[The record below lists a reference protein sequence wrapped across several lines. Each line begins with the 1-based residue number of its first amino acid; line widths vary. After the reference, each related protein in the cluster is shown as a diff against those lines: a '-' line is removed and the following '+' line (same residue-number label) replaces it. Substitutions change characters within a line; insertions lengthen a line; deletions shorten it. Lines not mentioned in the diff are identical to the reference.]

1 MSSEYQRIIDEARAD
16 GEARGVII
24 GEARGVII
32 GEARGKDLGKADTA
46 RLMSMLARNGRYDD
60 IIRAG
65 TDVKYLNQLL
75 TQYQPAPAGTAT

>member
-16 GEARGVII
+16 
-24 GEARGVII
+24 